1 MLGGEAGAIEVE
13 RLPSGMAQDVDEES
27 EERVQVFATIEIV
40 SVVVANA
47 KRGFAVGIKN
57 KVPGQEIGADG
68 GWK

>member
-13 RLPSGMAQDVDEES
+13 RIPSSMAQDVDEES
-27 EERVQVFATIEIV
+27 EERVQVFATIEIF